1 VVCKQRLR
9 KLATPP
15 GQSARVV
22 GQERIVYQ
30 LRDRLTPRDRVRIY
44 TLAAQEVFACSHG
57 TSASRWAS
65 AATPWV
71 RRSRAW
77 RTVATASRGLSVTV
91 KSWRSVVAIFPSPA
105 TRYCTHSNMLFQ
117 YYAPN

>member
-1 VVCKQRLR
+1 
-9 KLATPP
+9 
-15 GQSARVV
+15 ARVV
-22 GQERIVYQ
+22 GQERIFYQ
-30 LRDRLTPRDRVRIY
+30 LRDRLTPRDRLRID

-105 TRYCTHSNMLFQ
+105 TRSFSHSTRPAQYC
-117 YYAPN
+117 APNRITGKLLTFP